1 MPTFYIDPSAATNGN
16 GSLANPFNTWA
27 GVPWAAG
34 NAYLQ
39 KAGTQFVT
47 AVGSA
52 GRIAPSASGTSAA
65 RILIG
70 AYGEG
75 SRPRIY
81 NRADTGFNLDR
92 RSYITLQDFDIDNT
106 EATAAGVG
114 GGGDTA
120 AESVG
125 LIVQGCYIHGGNVEG
140 MSFITQANRLGT
152 RSLLV
157 QRNIIE
163 NVGGHGIICAGE
175 HDSTIVR
182 QNKVTRA
189 GFAAPRHGISAY
201 AHRATTTPTWTL
213 VSGSIYKTAIGAQT
227 YKTTVTD
234 IYGVLYRN
242 AGRTLAR
249 AATATAPG
257 SWEYGFSG
265 GELFIN
271 VGGVPAGQITFSYT
285 SLSVI
290 FERNIVMGVVD
301 FDGNEGHGIQLDDL
315 ASDSLIRGNRI
326 SSCEGRGIQINM
338 GRRNRVVANVVENC
352 KRGGIRADVN
362 GAVLNAVSNNTV
374 ISGAA
379 TASPSVG
386 IVLGA
391 DNTARSNVVLSF
403 DTGITGTS
411 TSTESNNLINAP
423 TIRSGGIAAGSG
435 SFSAD
440 PLLGAYYRPT
450 ADSPLIGAGAPLDAY
465 PMLDAAGVQFNR
477 APTIG
482 AFEYVRPRAG
492 RRV

>member
-1 MPTFYIDPSAATNGN
+1 MAIIYVDPSAAVNGN
-16 GSLANPFNTWA
+16 GSYEAPFNTWV
-27 GVPWAAG
+27 GMTWAAG

-70 AYGEG
+70 AYGDG
-75 SRPRIY
+75 LRPRIY

-106 EATAAGVG
+106 EATAAGIG

-175 HDSTIVR
+175 HAATIVR
-182 QNKVTRA
+182 QNTVARA
-189 GFAAPRHGISAY
+189 GFASPRHGISAY

-227 YKTTVTD
+227 YKITVTD

-285 SLSVI
+285 NLSVV
-290 FERNIVMGVVD
+290 FDGNTVTGVVD

-315 ASDSLIRGNRI
+315 ASDSIIRGNLI
-326 SSCEGRGIQINM
+326 FDCEGRGVQVNM
-338 GRRNRVVANVVENC
+338 GRRNRVAANLIMNC
-352 KRGGIRADVN
+352 RRGGVRADVN
-362 GAVLNAVSNNTV
+362 GAVLNTVDNNIV
-374 ISGAA
+374 LAGNA
-379 TASPSVG
+379 TIAPSVG
-386 IVLGA
+386 VVLGA
-391 DNTARSNVVLSF
+391 DNTARNNVISGF
-403 DTGITGTS
+403 DTGITGAGTS
-411 TSTESNNLINAP
+411 SENGNAI
-423 TIRSGGIAAGSG
+423 TATTLRSGGIAAG
-435 SFSAD
+435 AITVTTN
-440 PLLGAYYRPT
+440 PLLDPGTYRPLPG
-450 ADSPLIGAGAPLDAY
+450 SPLIGAGVNVGPL
-465 PMLDAAGVQFNR
+465 LDKSGKRFAR
-477 APTIG
+477 RPSIG
-482 AFEYVRPRAG
+482 AYEFVRSRSA
-492 RRV
+492 RV